1 MAHADWI
8 ATSFNLSPFSK
19 DGGRYSYDTA
29 VVNRRCPL
37 KIIDLYESKLR
48 WLPPSREQAP
58 VPDGQEERN
67 KEPTASDAA
76 PAGRAGSKEGGV
88 RDSEGASRPSPST
101 SGQGSVKALNANGDQ
116 ATTEATGATDAQN
129 AVPAEGSV
137 SRERSQGSADPIAVA
152 SSKEDREA
160 AAAATAAA
168 AAGPRPTDNATEQ
181 EGNAGV
187 ADDAS
192 VSDKGMSSGAVTAA
206 EGSSTTGD
214 ADSAAAQEAAS
225 LVGKSAAAGDD
236 SEDVNM
242 ADAAV

>member
-1 MAHADWI
+1 M
-8 ATSFNLSPFSK
+8 
-19 DGGRYSYDTA
+19 
-29 VVNRRCPL
+29 VNRRCPL

-48 WLPPSREQAP
+48 WLPPSREQPP

-129 AVPAEGSV
+129 AVPAEGSM

-152 SSKEDREA
+152 ASKEDRE
-160 AAAATAAA
+160 A

-214 ADSAAAQEAAS
+214 ADSAAAQEAAT
-225 LVGKSAAAGDD
+225 LVGKSATAGDD